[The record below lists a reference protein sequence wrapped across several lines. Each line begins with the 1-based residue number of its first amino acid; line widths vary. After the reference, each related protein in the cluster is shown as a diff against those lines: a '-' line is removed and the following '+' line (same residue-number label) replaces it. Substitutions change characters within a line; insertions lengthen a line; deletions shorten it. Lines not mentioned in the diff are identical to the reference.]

1 MAESSGG
8 ALREGRAEI
17 PDPGNGKVR
26 TDAVSPAPRR
36 SGVDALNLAERFGI
50 PAIFVAVFIAF
61 SVTQSDTFLSAGNLR
76 AIVASQSV
84 VCVVALGLMIP
95 LVTGDFDLSVGT
107 VAVAG
112 SIVAASAMSDGWA
125 LLPACGLTLI
135 FGIVCGVINGALV
148 AYGGLNGLIATLG
161 SSTVLTGLISWHTND
176 LSITSG
182 ISPALSDLGTKN
194 VVGIPG
200 IALVAVALSIVV
212 AYLTMA
218 TPFGRKLAAVGSSRA
233 AARLVGV
240 PVRRMIFTCF
250 VGSALLGSLAGLLLV
265 AQQGSG
271 NPALSGFTLLLP
283 ALAAVYLGASA
294 FLPGEF
300 NVPGTVLGLL
310 LVAVL
315 VSGLTLAGASS
326 WIQSVVQGL
335 ALIIAVGTSSAF
347 RRRRMGADM

>member
-1 MAESSGG
+1 MAESTGG
-8 ALREGRAEI
+8 ALHEGPTEL
-17 PDPGNGKVR
+17 PDIDDGKVTGEPLR
-26 TDAVSPAPRR
+26 HAPRR
-36 SGVDALNLAERFGI
+36 ARISALNVAERFGI
-50 PAIFVAVFIAF
+50 LAIFVVVFLFFAI
-61 SVTQSDTFLSAGNLR
+61 TQSDTFMTAGNLR

-112 SIVAASAMSDGWA
+112 SIVAASAMADGWA
-125 LLPACGLTLI
+125 LLPACGLTLL
-135 FGIVCGVINGALV
+135 FGIVCGVINGTLV

-161 SSTVLTGLISWHTND
+161 SSTVLTGLISWHTHD
-176 LSITSG
+176 LSITEG

-200 IALVAVALSIVV
+200 IALVAVAVAIVV

-218 TPFGRKLAAVGSSRA
+218 TPFGRRLAAVGSSRA
-233 AARLVGV
+233 AAQLVGV

-326 WIQSVVQGL
+326 WTQSVVQGL

>member
-1 MAESSGG
+1 MNSVASRDVHVAGTTRLNRLS
-8 ALREGRAEI
+8 ALG
-17 PDPGNGKVR
+17 
-26 TDAVSPAPRR
+26 
-36 SGVDALNLAERFGI
+36 LAERFGI
-50 PAIFVAVFIAF
+50 LAIFVAIFVAFAIA
-61 SVTQSDTFLSAGNLR
+61 QPETFLSAGNLR
-76 AIVASQSV
+76 AIVSSQSV
-84 VCVVALGLMIP
+84 VAVVALGLMVP
-95 LVTGDFDLSVGT
+95 LVAGDFDLSVGT

-112 SIVAASAMSDGWA
+112 SIVAATTMADGWA
-125 LLPACGLTLI
+125 LLPACGLTLL
-135 FGIVCGVINGALV
+135 FGAVCGAVNGALV

-161 SSTVLTGLISWHTND
+161 SATVLTGLISWHTHD
-176 LSITSG
+176 LSISEG

-194 VVGIPG
+194 VLGVPG
-200 IALVAVALSIVV
+200 LALVAVAAALVV
-212 AYLTMA
+212 AYLMMA

-233 AARLVGV
+233 AAQLVGV
-240 PVRRMIFTCF
+240 RVRRMVFISF
-250 VGSALLGSLAGLLLV
+250 VCSALLGSLAGLLLV

-315 VSGLTLAGASS
+315 VSGLTLAGAAA
-326 WIQSVVQGL
+326 WVQSVVQGM
-335 ALIIAVGTSSAF
+335 ALIIAVGTSSAL